1 MIGRIVEISNNN
13 RYLSVYRGFLL
24 VKSLGE
30 EASELGR
37 IPLDDILAVVTNAHG
52 LSYSNNLL
60 VSLLE
65 RDIPLVITSDK
76 YVPMGILWPVE
87 SHHLQAKRMDAQI
100 GASLPLKKSLWAQVV
115 REKIRQQSL
124 LLHHLG
130 LPSSR
135 LDKLAKEVKSGDP
148 DNKEAMAARIYWT
161 SIFGSNFLRNREAPG
176 INALLNYGYTIIRS
190 ATARAVMAAGL
201 HPSIGIHHKNAS
213 DAMRLVDDLMEPFRP
228 LVDLMVFSLTKE
240 NPSAEWSIST
250 EIKRKLVSILFWN
263 VLFEEDQCPVMVAMQ
278 RLALSLSQVY
288 LKERVRLA
296 FPKSFEYR
304 KDMAEDDFGI

>member
-1 MIGRIVEISNNN
+1 
-13 RYLSVYRGFLL
+13 
-24 VKSLGE
+24 
-30 EASELGR
+30 
-37 IPLDDILAVVTNAHG
+37 
-52 LSYSNNLL
+52 
-60 VSLLE
+60 
-65 RDIPLVITSDK
+65 
-76 YVPMGILWPVE
+76 
-87 SHHLQAKRMDAQI
+87 MDAQI

-135 LDKLAKEVKSGDP
+135 LDRLAKEVKSGDP

-250 EIKRKLVSILFWN
+250 EIKGKLVSILFWN

>member
-76 YVPMGILWPVE
+76 YAPMGILWPVE

-135 LDKLAKEVKSGDP
+135 LDRLAKEVKSGDP

-161 SIFGSNFLRNREAPG
+161 SFFGSNFLRNREAPR

>member
-76 YVPMGILWPVE
+76 YAPMGILWPVE

-135 LDKLAKEVKSGDP
+135 LDRLAKEVKSGDP

-161 SIFGSNFLRNREAPG
+161 SIFGSNFLRNREAPR
-176 INALLNYGYTIIRS
+176 INALLNYGYTIIRF

>member
-52 LSYSNNLL
+52 LSYSNNFLI
-60 VSLLE
+60 SLLE

-87 SHHLQAKRMDAQI
+87 SRHLQAKRMDAQI

-135 LDKLAKEVKSGDP
+135 LDRLAKEVKSDDP